1 MTSRGA
7 DPPDDVDL
15 EPDHS
20 RGGPSPDD
28 FESEAAVVPLL
39 LPDESPASSA
49 RRISIPPAPS
59 IRVPAPDSI
68 APDAWSIDRHGMR
81 SSPPPLRRQ
90 LRPTR
95 NQRVVRGPS
104 EEPPP
109 LHGHALDLVDRSVAP
124 LAAPLVDLTSEMT
137 DRYELGDF
145 SGALVAAEMVLARD
159 PDDAAARQYA
169 AACRERLEQFY
180 VSRVG
185 SLTRVPIVTVR
196 DVDLRWLGLDHRA
209 GFLLSRIDGHASL
222 EEVLDVSGMPRLE
235 ALRTLVELCD
245 AGALSFDR

>member
-1 MTSRGA
+1 MTSPGDDAPGSVRARSGA
-7 DPPDDVDL
+7 PPA
-15 EPDHS
+15 
-20 RGGPSPDD
+20 SPDD
-28 FESEAAVVPLL
+28 LDGEAAVVPLL
-39 LPDESPASSA
+39 LPDESRDSAA
-49 RRISIPPAPS
+49 RRSSFPPAPS

-68 APDAWSIDRHGMR
+68 APDAWSTDHRGMR
-81 SSPPPLRRQ
+81 SSPPAPRRQ

-104 EEPPP
+104 EEPPAR
-109 LHGHALDLVDRSVAP
+109 HGNALDLVDRSIPP
-124 LAAPLVDLTSEMT
+124 LGALPLDLVSEMT

-159 PDDAAARQYA
+159 PDDTAAQQYA
-169 AACRERLEQFY
+169 TACRERLEQLY

-185 SLTRVPIVTVR
+185 SLTRVPVVSVR

-222 EEVLDVSGMPRLE
+222 EEILDVSGMPRLE
-235 ALRTLVELCD
+235 ALRTLVELCE

>member
-1 MTSRGA
+1 MTRLGDDAPGNGRALGA
-7 DPPDDVDL
+7 APAPATDDLDG
-15 EPDHS
+15 D
-20 RGGPSPDD
+20 
-28 FESEAAVVPLL
+28 AAVMPLL
-39 LPDESPASSA
+39 LPDESRASQA
-49 RRISIPPAPS
+49 RRISIPPPPS

-68 APDAWSIDRHGMR
+68 APDAWSSDRSGMR

-104 EEPPP
+104 EEPPAR
-109 LHGHALDLVDRSVAP
+109 HGHALDLVDRSVPP
-124 LAAPLVDLTSEMT
+124 LAGPSLDLASEMT
-137 DRYELGDF
+137 DRYALGDF

-159 PDDAAARQYA
+159 PDDADAQQYA
-169 AACRERLEQFY
+169 TACRERLEQLY

-222 EEVLDVSGMPRLE
+222 EEILDVSGMPRLE
-235 ALRTLVELCD
+235 ALRTLVELCE

>member
-1 MTSRGA
+1 MTSRGP
-7 DPPDDVDL
+7 DPFDDVDL

-20 RGGPSPDD
+20 RGGASPDAV
-28 FESEAAVVPLL
+28 ESESAIVPLL
-39 LPDESPASSA
+39 LPDESAESST
-49 RRISIPPAPS
+49 RQISFAPGPS

-68 APDAWSIDRHGMR
+68 APDAWSTDRDGMR
-81 SSPPPLRRQ
+81 SSPPPPRRQ

-104 EEPPP
+104 EEPPAR
-109 LHGHALDLVDRSVAP
+109 HGHALDLVDRSVPP
-124 LAAPLVDLTSEMT
+124 LAAPLVDLASEMT
-137 DRYELGDF
+137 DRYDLGDF

-159 PDDAAARQYA
+159 PEDASARQYA

-180 VSRVG
+180 VARIG
-185 SLTRVPIVTVR
+185 SLTRVPIVSVR

-209 GFLLSRIDGHASL
+209 GFLLSRIDGQASL